1 MIPFI
6 SFSAKNRFGECTA
19 NSLCNCPYLAW
30 RIQVGVF
37 YSDIIRSG
45 MQSSNLNETVVV
57 VLVLQYPPRQRGHP
71 PILQLKS
78 HFLHVY
84 SLMTVHSNLIMN
96 ISAKSYCFSL
106 AISLF
111 RIFRFAFIM
120 KL

>member
-1 MIPFI
+1 MWKAFEKFAMKQFDKTEIGDALDHP
-6 SFSAKNRFGECTA
+6 
-19 NSLCNCPYLAW
+19 
-30 RIQVGVF
+30 
-37 YSDIIRSG
+37 
-45 MQSSNLNETVVV
+45 NEKTSE
-57 VLVLQYPPRQRGHP
+57 LQYPPRQRGHP